1 MNKQNDNPKI
11 FITNKSLHYMV
22 FGLSLFFLFSEIL
35 MFIQVFDASKD
46 LYWLLLI
53 PTISFLL
60 NLYIKTLLNYK
71 LVVMTDIAIT
81 WSLLHLFS
89 LAIILNIS
97 WSYSTL
103 FGQIVTGV
111 IILFYSVFIY
121 FDFNIVKNMIIPI
134 KEEFEKSLA
143 KVTPNKNG
151 IYAISESDFMMIEME
166 LGWIKNKNNSHIQ
179 AGRMT
184 NKIIFVVLLPFAIF
198 GKLAPLAGILLARH
212 FPGTE
217 FLIAFALF
225 CFSAFIVPYAW
236 VKTIAY
242 LKLKVEQLN

>member
-1 MNKQNDNPKI
+1 MSKQNDNPKI
-11 FITNKSLHYMV
+11 FITNKYLHYIV
-22 FGLSLFFLFSEIL
+22 FVVFLFFFPAEIF
-35 MFIQVFDASKD
+35 MSIQMFDASKD

-60 NLYIKTLLNYK
+60 SLYIKTLLNYK
-71 LVVMTDIAIT
+71 LVVMTDMAIT
-81 WSLLHLFS
+81 WSLIHLFS

-97 WSYSTL
+97 WSSTTL

-121 FDFNIVKNMIIPI
+121 FDFNIVKNMIIPT
-134 KEEFEKSLA
+134 KEEFKKSLA
-143 KVTPNKNG
+143 KVTANKNG
-151 IYAISESDFMMIEME
+151 IYAISESDFVNIERN
-166 LGWIKNKNNSHIQ
+166 LSCIKNKNNSHIT

-184 NKIIFVVLLPFAIF
+184 NKIIFVVFLPFVIF

-217 FLIAFALF
+217 FLIAFMVFAG
-225 CFSAFIVPYAW
+225 SAFFVPNAL
-236 VKTIAY
+236 VKMIAY
-242 LKLKVEQLN
+242 LKLKAEQLK